1 MENSGFLNNR
11 KGQASIEFIMIVLIS
26 LVYIVGYVQPNIGIA
41 AESAKDV
48 ARVGQA
54 RLAADK
60 IASATNAIITSA
72 GEAKE
77 TINVFIPA
85 QAIIKCNQS
94 KITFEAG
101 LSDKLGPGKEPP
113 ACRTPAGDNDNKCS
127 GEIEFI
133 RPIGNCGNISAPITG
148 AASLR
153 IAIQKDSTGTVS
165 LNVPPN

>member
-1 MENSGFLNNR
+1 MENFGFLKNR

-26 LVYIVGYVQPNIGIA
+26 LVYIVGYVQPNITIA

-60 IASATNAIITSA
+60 IASATNAILTSS

-85 QAIIKCNQS
+85 EATIECSPS
-94 KITFEAG
+94 KITFKAS
-101 LSDKLGPGKEPP
+101 LSAKLGPGKEPP
-113 ACRTPAGDNDNKCS
+113 ACQNDGTGNINKCV
-127 GEIEFI
+127 GEATFI
-133 RPIGNCGNISAPITG
+133 KNINSCGNISAPITG
-148 AASLR
+148 PASLR
-153 IAIQKDSTGTVS
+153 IAIQNDSGGVS
-165 LNVPPN
+165 LNVPI